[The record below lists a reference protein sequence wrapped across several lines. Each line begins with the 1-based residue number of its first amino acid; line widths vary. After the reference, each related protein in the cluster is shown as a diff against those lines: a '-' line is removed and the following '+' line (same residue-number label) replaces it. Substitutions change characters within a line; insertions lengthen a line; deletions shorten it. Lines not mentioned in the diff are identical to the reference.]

1 MGGNPRH
8 AADVLQFLRPPGED
22 EGAVVFSSA
31 APDPYAF
38 LIGRRL
44 DIGTLARARELAAEW
59 GAPVHDVLIALGWVT
74 PDDYAA
80 ALATSLDAP
89 FVSATA
95 AKAGGFVSAHVIDAT
110 GADPG
115 QILRAVLEA
124 RRSGRP
130 TALAT
135 RKTIEAIGGEA
146 LIRRRLEHARSA
158 LVAAYPHLSTAT
170 PPPAW
175 QLWSLAALFGLF
187 VGCAAVDVNLA
198 IAAVSLL
205 VAVPFL
211 MIVGLRALALVLLAT
226 PARRQRPDAG
236 HALIDAELP
245 VYSVLVAMHDEAD
258 ALPGLVAALSRLD
271 YPPGKLDIILALEA
285 DDLETRA
292 AVDQLDLPGT
302 MRIVLVPPAEPRT
315 KPKALNFALQVARGS
330 FVVIYDA
337 EDSPEPDQ
345 LRRALSAFRAGPT
358 NLVCVQAQLN
368 IHNWLDSWLSR
379 QFAIE
384 YTALFDALLPA
395 LSRLDLPLPLGG
407 TSNHFRREALDR
419 VLAWDPYNVTE
430 DADLGLRLARL
441 GGKVG
446 VIRSTTWEEAPV
458 TFGTWLRQ
466 RTRWLKGW
474 MQTYAV
480 HMRSPRSLAGEIGWR
495 RFLAV
500 QALLGGLVLSALAHP
515 WFYVVTAYQVAT
527 GDPLS
532 LPQTGTAAWY
542 FWWVS
547 AVNLGLGYITSM
559 ALAAVA
565 VWRRRRLR
573 LLPYVLTMPLYWLL
587 ISLAAYRAA
596 WQLSRQ
602 PFLWEKTAHRAHPRG
617 GGQQRGRTY

>member
-1 MGGNPRH
+1 
-8 AADVLQFLRPPGED
+8 
-22 EGAVVFSSA
+22 
-31 APDPYAF
+31 
-38 LIGRRL
+38 
-44 DIGTLARARELAAEW
+44 
-59 GAPVHDVLIALGWVT
+59 
-74 PDDYAA
+74 
-80 ALATSLDAP
+80 
-89 FVSATA
+89 
-95 AKAGGFVSAHVIDAT
+95 
-110 GADPG
+110 
-115 QILRAVLEA
+115 
-124 RRSGRP
+124 
-130 TALAT
+130 
-135 RKTIEAIGGEA
+135 
-146 LIRRRLEHARSA
+146 
-158 LVAAYPHLSTAT
+158 
-170 PPPAW
+170 
-175 QLWSLAALFGLF
+175 
-187 VGCAAVDVNLA
+187 
-198 IAAVSLL
+198 
-205 VAVPFL
+205 
-211 MIVGLRALALVLLAT
+211 
-226 PARRQRPDAG
+226 
-236 HALIDAELP
+236 
-245 VYSVLVAMHDEAD
+245 
-258 ALPGLVAALSRLD
+258 
-271 YPPGKLDIILALEA
+271 
-285 DDLETRA
+285 
-292 AVDQLDLPGT
+292 
-302 MRIVLVPPAEPRT
+302 
-315 KPKALNFALQVARGS
+315 
-330 FVVIYDA
+330 
-337 EDSPEPDQ
+337 
-345 LRRALSAFRAGPT
+345 
-358 NLVCVQAQLN
+358 
-368 IHNWLDSWLSR
+368 
-379 QFAIE
+379 
-384 YTALFDALLPA
+384 
-395 LSRLDLPLPLGG
+395 LPLPLGG